1 MGGLTASW
9 IALAHVVEPGDPRI
23 GKLVQR
29 HGPQAVLT
37 MIENRHRSIPEPVSR
52 RYESLLECGTHQVWT
67 ADALAV
73 GARIITRED
82 REWPTQI
89 DDLGARTPFALWVV
103 GAPHVRLSLL
113 TSVAIVGARASTPYG
128 EEIARRWSAE
138 LADRG
143 VTVVSGG
150 AFGIDAAAHRGAL
163 MGGLTVCVVAGGVN
177 VVYPRAH
184 ESLLARIADDGLII
198 SESPPGQAVQR
209 QRFLTRNRMIAALTK
224 VTVVVEAA
232 ERSGTA
238 SIAREAHDL
247 NRPVA
252 AAPGPIT
259 SASSAGCHRLIRD
272 HEAVLASSVADIVE
286 LLGESAMDV
295 PSPIQRHP
303 EMDEREKLVLAALSA
318 RRSVTLDALVRTSG
332 LNVAEVS
339 TALGALDAAARV
351 AHDGQGWRLVT

>member
-1 MGGLTASW
+1 
-9 IALAHVVEPGDPRI
+9 
-23 GKLVQR
+23 
-29 HGPQAVLT
+29 
-37 MIENRHRSIPEPVSR
+37 
-52 RYESLLECGTHQVWT
+52 
-67 ADALAV
+67 
-73 GARIITRED
+73 
-82 REWPTQI
+82 
-89 DDLGARTPFALWVV
+89 
-103 GAPHVRLSLL
+103 
-113 TSVAIVGARASTPYG
+113 
-128 EEIARRWSAE
+128 
-138 LADRG
+138 
-143 VTVVSGG
+143 
-150 AFGIDAAAHRGAL
+150 

-238 SIAREAHDL
+238 STAREAHDL

-318 RRSVTLDALVRTSG
+318 RRSVTLDALVRSSG